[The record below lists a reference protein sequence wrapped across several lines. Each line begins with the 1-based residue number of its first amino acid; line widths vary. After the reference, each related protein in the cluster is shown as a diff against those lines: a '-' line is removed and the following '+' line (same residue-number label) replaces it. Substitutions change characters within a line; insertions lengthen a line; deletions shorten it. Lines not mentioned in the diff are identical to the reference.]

1 MRNNVASEANLI
13 RFQNDLIFQ
22 NQASALVA
30 MFGVIALLLY
40 SFHGI
45 VSAGMLYLW
54 VSVCIAS
61 YLARYLIFRA
71 YRLADDAVKSLPVWQ
86 RRFTISVA
94 VSGLVWGSAAV
105 LIYPVGS
112 VTHQTVLLLIVAT
125 LGVATTVTHSAYRG
139 VSQIFVL
146 CSLVPI
152 IARLFIQADTAYSA
166 MGALLLL
173 LLLVLLGAG
182 KNLHLA
188 TIRVFNLTNEKN
200 QLVETLSQ
208 RNDELST
215 LNERLVMARDKAEE
229 ASRSKSLFLA
239 SMSHEIRTP
248 MHGVL
253 GMVQVLENTK
263 LDALQRHYLETLERS
278 GKTLLSLLDD
288 VLDLSKIESG
298 KMMLK
303 PERFSLSSWVNDLQ
317 VLAEP
322 FFEQRNVVFTT
333 EVDDG
338 LPASLIGD
346 QTRLTQIVI
355 NLVSN
360 AAKFTEKGEVRLL
373 IGGGSVDR
381 NRYQLV
387 LEVQDTGV
395 GIPAEK
401 LHAIFDSF
409 QQLSPSRIYSKGVG
423 LGLAISQQLAEIMG
437 TSLWVESEE
446 GKGSRFGL
454 NLVLP
459 LSSDEAGNEHA
470 PPVMASLPKLNILLV
485 DDDPVSRLAVATLLE
500 QHGHSVTTATNG
512 KEGVGLVMRMPFD
525 VVLMDVHMPIM
536 DGIEAVRVI
545 RGDTTHQ
552 ARHIPVIGMSASV
565 LNDERESYL
574 QAGMTD
580 VVEKPIMFAELTKV
594 LRKTFDQEEY
604 GKSG

>member
-1 MRNNVASEANLI
+1 M
-13 RFQNDLIFQ
+13 
-22 NQASALVA
+22 
-30 MFGVIALLLY
+30 
-40 SFHGI
+40 
-45 VSAGMLYLW
+45 
-54 VSVCIAS
+54 
-61 YLARYLIFRA
+61 
-71 YRLADDAVKSLPVWQ
+71 
-86 RRFTISVA
+86 
-94 VSGLVWGSAAV
+94 
-105 LIYPVGS
+105 
-112 VTHQTVLLLIVAT
+112 
-125 LGVATTVTHSAYRG
+125 
-139 VSQIFVL
+139 
-146 CSLVPI
+146 
-152 IARLFIQADTAYSA
+152 
-166 MGALLLL
+166 
-173 LLLVLLGAG
+173 
-182 KNLHLA
+182 
-188 TIRVFNLTNEKN
+188 
-200 QLVETLSQ
+200 
-208 RNDELST
+208 
-215 LNERLVMARDKAEE
+215 
-229 ASRSKSLFLA
+229 
-239 SMSHEIRTP
+239 
-248 MHGVL
+248 
-253 GMVQVLENTK
+253 
-263 LDALQRHYLETLERS
+263 
-278 GKTLLSLLDD
+278 
-288 VLDLSKIESG
+288 
-298 KMMLK
+298 
-303 PERFSLSSWVNDLQ
+303 
-317 VLAEP
+317 LAEP
-322 FFEQRNVVFTT
+322 FFEERNVVFTT

-381 NRYQLV
+381 NRYQLA

-395 GIPAEK
+395 GIPIEK

-409 QQLSPSRIYSKGVG
+409 QQLSPSRIYNKGVG

-459 LSSDEAGNEHA
+459 VCGDKAEIEDVM
-470 PPVMASLPKLNILLV
+470 PVMTALPKLNILLV
-485 DDDPVSRLAVATLLE
+485 DDDPISRLTVVTLLE
-500 QHGHSVTTATNG
+500 QHGHCISTATNG
-512 KEGVGLVMRMPFD
+512 KEGVGLATRMPFD

>member
-71 YRLADDAVKSLPVWQ
+71 YRLADDAVKPLPVWQ

-173 LLLVLLGAG
+173 LLVLLGAG

-215 LNERLVMARDKAEE
+215 LNERLVMARDKAED

-263 LDALQRHYLETLERS
+263 LDAHQRHYLETLERS
-278 GKTLLSLLDD
+278 GKPLLSLLDD
-288 VLDLSKIESG
+288 VLYLSKIESG
-298 KMMLK
+298 KVMLK
-303 PERFSLSSWVNDLQ
+303 LERFS
-317 VLAEP
+317 
-322 FFEQRNVVFTT
+322 
-333 EVDDG
+333 
-338 LPASLIGD
+338 
-346 QTRLTQIVI
+346 
-355 NLVSN
+355 
-360 AAKFTEKGEVRLL
+360 
-373 IGGGSVDR
+373 
-381 NRYQLV
+381 
-387 LEVQDTGV
+387 
-395 GIPAEK
+395 
-401 LHAIFDSF
+401 
-409 QQLSPSRIYSKGVG
+409 
-423 LGLAISQQLAEIMG
+423 
-437 TSLWVESEE
+437 
-446 GKGSRFGL
+446 
-454 NLVLP
+454 
-459 LSSDEAGNEHA
+459 
-470 PPVMASLPKLNILLV
+470 
-485 DDDPVSRLAVATLLE
+485 
-500 QHGHSVTTATNG
+500 
-512 KEGVGLVMRMPFD
+512 
-525 VVLMDVHMPIM
+525 
-536 DGIEAVRVI
+536 
-545 RGDTTHQ
+545 
-552 ARHIPVIGMSASV
+552 
-565 LNDERESYL
+565 
-574 QAGMTD
+574 
-580 VVEKPIMFAELTKV
+580 
-594 LRKTFDQEEY
+594 
-604 GKSG
+604 